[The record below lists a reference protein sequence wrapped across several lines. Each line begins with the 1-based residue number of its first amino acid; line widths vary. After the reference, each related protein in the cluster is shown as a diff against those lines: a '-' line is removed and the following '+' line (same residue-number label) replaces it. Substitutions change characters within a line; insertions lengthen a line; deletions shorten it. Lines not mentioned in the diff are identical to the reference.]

1 MLCSHSMIRRAKFF
15 LSIFL
20 VSELR
25 HGVFILLMAML
36 VSLLEIVGIASMMP
50 FFALIGN
57 PQSISSNGILSF
69 LYASFGFE
77 TYSSFIMFIGLAVI
91 GVIAFSNLVKGI
103 SAHYTNLFTGSLRH
117 SLQSRLLKSYVNQ
130 PYKYF
135 LEKNTSELNKII
147 WSDIEFVIG
156 YGVTPLLQ
164 MFSNIV
170 LLFLA
175 IILISLVQFKIAV
188 SLMLLVS
195 SFALIFWLYVRN
207 GSKNTAERRGEAA
220 KHSYIVLNE
229 VLGGIKDVKVYQME
243 NRFIEKF
250 NENNKIYADLW
261 AKSTTVAQ
269 LPKFVLETVAFS
281 LLIGV
286 TLIMLYTLKDIGSL
300 LPVLG
305 VYAFAAYKIIPAIQ
319 VIFQGISSLKQ
330 GWPSLQIIHNDL
342 LTTQIIDQV
351 DPLSSEISF
360 SDSIELHSISYR
372 YPKSDRKI
380 LDGLNLTIN
389 CNSTIGIVGGT
400 GAGKTTLV
408 DLLLGLH
415 EPESGTISVD
425 SRVICHEN
433 IHTWKS
439 MIGYVPQT
447 IFMTDA
453 TISENIAF
461 GLGLK
466 EIDFD
471 NVKRASMLASL
482 DEFIMNDLP
491 DQYNTIVGER
501 GVRLSGGQR
510 QRLGIARA
518 LYRNPKVLILDEAT
532 SSLDNITETYIIKAL
547 ENIKG
552 SCTIIIIAHRFT
564 TIQKCDNIIILKDGQ
579 IVDEGIYN
587 DLIETSKEFKKLSL
601 TN

>member
-1 MLCSHSMIRRAKFF
+1 MIRRAKFF

-20 VSELR
+20 ASELR
-25 HGVFILLMAML
+25 HGMFILLLAML

-57 PQSISSNGILSF
+57 PQSISTNGILSF

-103 SAHYTNLFTGSLRH
+103 SAHYTNLFTGSLRQ

-135 LEKNTSELNKII
+135 LSKNTSELNKII

-164 MFSNIV
+164 MFSNII

-175 IILISLVQFKIAV
+175 LILISLVQFKVAV
-188 SLMLLVS
+188 SIMILVS
-195 SFALIFWLYVRN
+195 SFALIFWLYLRN
-207 GSKNTAERRGEAA
+207 RSQNTAERRGEAA

-229 VLGGIKDVKVYQME
+229 VLGGIKDVKVYQRE
-243 NRFIEKF
+243 NNFIEKF
-250 NENNKIYADLW
+250 NKNNKIYANLW
-261 AKSTTVAQ
+261 AKSTTAAQ

-286 TLIMLYTLKDIGSL
+286 TLIMLYTLKDIGAL

-319 VIFQGISSLKQ
+319 IIFQGVSSLKQ
-330 GWPSLQIIHNDL
+330 GWPSLQIIQHDL
-342 LTTQIIDQV
+342 QSTETQEDIKSLV
-351 DPLSSEISF
+351 LEIPF
-360 SDSIELHSISYR
+360 SNSIKLNSIVYR
-372 YPKSDRKI
+372 YPNSDRKI
-380 LDGLNLTIN
+380 LDGLDLTIN
-389 CNSTIGIVGGT
+389 CNSTVGIVGGT

-433 IHTWKS
+433 IHAWKN

-447 IFMTDA
+447 IFLTDA
-453 TISENIAF
+453 TITENIAF
-461 GLGLK
+461 GLGFE

-471 NVKRASMLASL
+471 NVKRASKLASL

-547 ENIKG
+547 DNIKG

-579 IVDEGIYN
+579 IVDEGIY
-587 DLIETSKEFKKLSL
+587 DKLIETSKEFKKLSL

>member
-1 MLCSHSMIRRAKFF
+1 
-15 LSIFL
+15 
-20 VSELR
+20 
-25 HGVFILLMAML
+25 ML

-57 PQSISSNGILSF
+57 PQSISTNGILSF
-69 LYASFGFE
+69 LYASFGFK

-91 GVIAFSNLVKGI
+91 GVIAFSNFVKGI
-103 SAHYTNLFTGSLRH
+103 SAYYTNLFTGSLRQ

-135 LEKNTSELNKII
+135 LSKNTSELNKII

-156 YGVTPLLQ
+156 CGVTPLLQ
-164 MFSNIV
+164 MFSNII

-175 IILISLVQFKIAV
+175 IILISLVQFKVAV
-188 SLMLLVS
+188 SIMLLVS
-195 SFALIFWLYVRN
+195 SFALIFWLYLRN
-207 GSKNTAERRGEAA
+207 RTQNTAERRGEAA

-229 VLGGIKDVKVYQME
+229 VLGGIKDVKVYQRE
-243 NRFIEKF
+243 NNFIEKF
-250 NENNKIYADLW
+250 NKNNKIYANLW

-286 TLIMLYTLKDIGSL
+286 TLIMLYTLKDIGAL

-319 VIFQGISSLKQ
+319 IIFQGVSSLKQ
-330 GWPSLQIIHNDL
+330 GWPSLQIIQHDL
-342 LTTQIIDQV
+342 QNTESQEDLKSIV
-351 DPLSSEISF
+351 LEIPF
-360 SDSIELHSISYR
+360 SNSIKLNSIVYR
-372 YPKSDRKI
+372 YPNSDRKI
-380 LDGLNLTIN
+380 LDGLDLTIN
-389 CNSTIGIVGGT
+389 CNSTVGIVGGT

-425 SRVICHEN
+425 SRLICHEN
-433 IHTWKS
+433 IHAWKN

-447 IFMTDA
+447 IFLTDA
-453 TISENIAF
+453 TITENIAF
-461 GLGLK
+461 GLGFE

-471 NVKRASMLASL
+471 NVKRASKLASL

-547 ENIKG
+547 DNIKG

-579 IVDEGIYN
+579 IVDKGIYN
-587 DLIETSKEFKKLSL
+587 ELIETSKEFKKLSL

>member
-1 MLCSHSMIRRAKFF
+1 MIRRAKFF

-20 VSELR
+20 ASEIR
-25 HGVFILLMAML
+25 HGMFILLLAMF

-57 PQSISSNGILSF
+57 PQSISTNGLLSF

-103 SAHYTNLFTGSLRH
+103 SAHYTNLFTASLRQ

-135 LEKNTSELNKII
+135 LSKNTSELNKII

-164 MFSNIV
+164 MFSNII
-170 LLFLA
+170 LLLLA
-175 IILISLVQFKIAV
+175 LVLISLVQFKVAV
-188 SLMLLVS
+188 SIMILVS
-195 SFALIFWLYVRN
+195 SFALIFWLYLRN
-207 GSKNTAERRGEAA
+207 RSQNTAERRGEAA

-229 VLGGIKDVKVYQME
+229 VLGGIKDVKVYQRE
-243 NRFIEKF
+243 NNFIEKF
-250 NENNKIYADLW
+250 NKNNKIYANLW
-261 AKSTTVAQ
+261 AKSTTTAQ

-286 TLIMLYTLKDIGSL
+286 TLIMLYTLKDIGAL

-319 VIFQGISSLKQ
+319 IIFQGVSSLKQ
-330 GWPSLQIIHNDL
+330 GWPSLQIIQHDL
-342 LTTQIIDQV
+342 KSIKEQEDHKSLIKEI
-351 DPLSSEISF
+351 PFSS
-360 SDSIELHSISYR
+360 SIKLNSIVYR
-372 YPKSDRKI
+372 YPNSDRKI
-380 LDGLNLTIN
+380 LDGLDLTIN
-389 CNSTIGIVGGT
+389 CNSTVGIVGGT

-433 IHTWKS
+433 IHAWKN

-447 IFMTDA
+447 IFLTDA
-453 TISENIAF
+453 TITENIAF
-461 GLGLK
+461 GLGFE

-471 NVKRASMLASL
+471 NVKRASKLASL

-547 ENIKG
+547 DNIKG

-579 IVDEGIYN
+579 IVDEGIY
-587 DLIETSKEFKKLSL
+587 DKLIETSKEFKKLSL

>member
-1 MLCSHSMIRRAKFF
+1 MIRRAKFF

-20 VSELR
+20 DSELR
-25 HGVFILLMAML
+25 HGVLILLLAML

-57 PQSISSNGILSF
+57 PKSISNNGILSF
-69 LYASFGFE
+69 LYASFGFKS
-77 TYSSFIMFIGLAVI
+77 YSSFIMFIGLAVI
-91 GVIAFSNLVKGI
+91 VVIAFSNLVKGI
-103 SAHYTNLFTGSLRH
+103 SAHYTNLFTGSLRQ
-117 SLQSRLLKSYVNQ
+117 SLQARLLKSYVNQ

-135 LEKNTSELNKII
+135 LSKNTSELNKII

-164 MFSNIV
+164 MFSNII

-175 IILISLVQFKIAV
+175 IILISLVQFKVAV
-188 SLMLLVS
+188 SIMLLVS
-195 SFALIFWLYVRN
+195 SFALIFWLYLRN
-207 GSKNTAERRGEAA
+207 RSQNTAERRGEAA

-229 VLGGIKDVKVYQME
+229 VLGGIKDVKVYQRE
-243 NRFIEKF
+243 NNFIEKF
-250 NENNKIYADLW
+250 NKNNKIYANLW
-261 AKSTTVAQ
+261 AKSTTAAQ
-269 LPKFVLETVAFS
+269 VPKFVLETVAFS

-286 TLIMLYTLKDIGSL
+286 TLIMLYTLKDIGAL

-319 VIFQGISSLKQ
+319 IIFQGVSSLKQ
-330 GWPSLQIIHNDL
+330 GWPSLQIIQHDL
-342 LTTQIIDQV
+342 Q
-351 DPLSSEISF
+351 
-360 SDSIELHSISYR
+360 SIEKQEDLKSLVLKIPFSNSIKLNSIVYR
-372 YPKSDRKI
+372 YPNSDRKI
-380 LDGLNLTIN
+380 LDGLDLTIN
-389 CNSTIGIVGGT
+389 CNSTVGIVGGT

-425 SRVICHEN
+425 SRLICHEN
-433 IHTWKS
+433 IHAWKN

-447 IFMTDA
+447 IFLTDA
-453 TISENIAF
+453 TITENIAF
-461 GLGLK
+461 GLGFE

-471 NVKRASMLASL
+471 NVKHASKLASL

-547 ENIKG
+547 DNIKG
-552 SCTIIIIAHRFT
+552 SCTIVIIAHRFT

-587 DLIETSKEFKKLSL
+587 ELIETSKEFKKLSL

>member
-1 MLCSHSMIRRAKFF
+1 MIRRAKFF

-20 VSELR
+20 ASELR
-25 HGVFILLMAML
+25 HGMFILLLAML

-57 PQSISSNGILSF
+57 PQSISTNGILSF

-103 SAHYTNLFTGSLRH
+103 SAHYTNLFTGSLRQ

-135 LEKNTSELNKII
+135 LSKNTSELNKII

-164 MFSNIV
+164 MFSNII

-175 IILISLVQFKIAV
+175 LILISLVQFKVAV
-188 SLMLLVS
+188 SIMILVS
-195 SFALIFWLYVRN
+195 SFALIFWLYLRN
-207 GSKNTAERRGEAA
+207 RSQNTAERRGEAA

-229 VLGGIKDVKVYQME
+229 VLGGIKDVKVYQSE
-243 NRFIEKF
+243 NNFIEKF
-250 NENNKIYADLW
+250 NKNNKIYANLW
-261 AKSTTVAQ
+261 AKSTTAAQ

-286 TLIMLYTLKDIGSL
+286 TLIMLYTLKDIGAL

-319 VIFQGISSLKQ
+319 IIFQGVSSLKQ
-330 GWPSLQIIHNDL
+330 GWPSLQIIQHDL
-342 LTTQIIDQV
+342 QSTETQEDIKSLV
-351 DPLSSEISF
+351 LEIPF
-360 SDSIELHSISYR
+360 SNSIKLNSIVYR
-372 YPKSDRKI
+372 YPNSDRKI
-380 LDGLNLTIN
+380 LDGLDLTIN
-389 CNSTIGIVGGT
+389 CNSTVGIVGGT

-433 IHTWKS
+433 IHAWKN

-447 IFMTDA
+447 IFLTDA
-453 TISENIAF
+453 TITENIAF
-461 GLGLK
+461 GLGFE

-471 NVKRASMLASL
+471 NVKRASKLASL

-547 ENIKG
+547 DNIKG

-579 IVDEGIYN
+579 IVDEGIY
-587 DLIETSKEFKKLSL
+587 DKLIETSKEFKKLSL

>member
-1 MLCSHSMIRRAKFF
+1 MIRRAKFF

-20 VSELR
+20 ASELR
-25 HGVFILLMAML
+25 HGMFILLLAMV

-57 PQSISSNGILSF
+57 PQSISTNGILSF

-77 TYSSFIMFIGLAVI
+77 TYSSFIMFIGVAVI

-103 SAHYTNLFTGSLRH
+103 SAHYTNLFTGSLRQ

-135 LEKNTSELNKII
+135 LGKNTSELNKII

-164 MFSNIV
+164 MFSNII

-175 IILISLVQFKIAV
+175 IILISIVQFKVAV
-188 SLMLLVS
+188 SIMLLVS
-195 SFALIFWLYVRN
+195 SFALIFWIYLRN
-207 GSKNTAERRGEAA
+207 RSQNTATRRGEAA

-229 VLGGIKDVKVYQME
+229 VLGGIKDVKVYQKE
-243 NRFIEKF
+243 SNFIEKF
-250 NENNKIYADLW
+250 NKNNKIYANLW

-286 TLIMLYTLKDIGSL
+286 TLIMLYTLKDIGEL

-319 VIFQGISSLKQ
+319 IIFQGISSLKQ
-330 GWPSLQIIHNDL
+330 GWPSLQIIQHDL
-342 LTTQIIDQV
+342 QSTEAEEDIKSLIM
-351 DPLSSEISF
+351 EIPF
-360 SDSIELHSISYR
+360 SNSIKLNSIVYR
-372 YPKSDRKI
+372 YPNSDRKI
-380 LDGLNLTIN
+380 LDGLDLTIN
-389 CNSTIGIVGGT
+389 CNSTVGIVGGT

-425 SRVICHEN
+425 SLVICHEN
-433 IHTWKS
+433 IHAWKN

-447 IFMTDA
+447 IFLTDA
-453 TISENIAF
+453 TITENIAF
-461 GLGLK
+461 GLGFD

-471 NVKRASMLASL
+471 NVKRASKLASL

-547 ENIKG
+547 DNIKG

-587 DLIETSKEFKKLSL
+587 ELIETSKEFKKLSL

>member
-1 MLCSHSMIRRAKFF
+1 MIRRAKFF

-20 VSELR
+20 ASELR
-25 HGVFILLMAML
+25 RGMFILLLAML

-57 PQSISSNGILSF
+57 PQSISTNGILSF

-103 SAHYTNLFTGSLRH
+103 SAHYTNLFTGSLRQ

-135 LEKNTSELNKII
+135 LSKNTSELNKII

-164 MFSNIV
+164 MFSNII

-175 IILISLVQFKIAV
+175 LILISLVQFKVAV
-188 SLMLLVS
+188 SIMILVS
-195 SFALIFWLYVRN
+195 SFALIFWLYLRN
-207 GSKNTAERRGEAA
+207 RSQNTAERRGEAA

-229 VLGGIKDVKVYQME
+229 VLGGIKDVKVYQRE
-243 NRFIEKF
+243 NNFIEKF
-250 NENNKIYADLW
+250 NKNNKIYANLW
-261 AKSTTVAQ
+261 AKSTTAAQ

-286 TLIMLYTLKDIGSL
+286 TLIMLYTLKDIGAL

-319 VIFQGISSLKQ
+319 IIFQGVSSLKQ
-330 GWPSLQIIHNDL
+330 GWPSLQIIQHDL
-342 LTTQIIDQV
+342 QSTEAQEDIKSLV
-351 DPLSSEISF
+351 LEIPF
-360 SDSIELHSISYR
+360 SNSIKLNSIVYR
-372 YPKSDRKI
+372 YPNSDRKI
-380 LDGLNLTIN
+380 LDGLDLTIN
-389 CNSTIGIVGGT
+389 CNSTVGIVGGT

-433 IHTWKS
+433 IHAWKN

-447 IFMTDA
+447 IFLTDA
-453 TISENIAF
+453 TITENIAF
-461 GLGLK
+461 GLGFE

-471 NVKRASMLASL
+471 NVKRASKLASL

-547 ENIKG
+547 DNIKG

-579 IVDEGIYN
+579 IVDEGIY
-587 DLIETSKEFKKLSL
+587 DKLIETSKEFKKLSL

>member
-1 MLCSHSMIRRAKFF
+1 MIRRAKFF

-20 VSELR
+20 ASELR
-25 HGVFILLMAML
+25 HGMFILLLAML

-57 PQSISSNGILSF
+57 PQSISTNGILSF

-103 SAHYTNLFTGSLRH
+103 SAHYTNLFTGSLRQ

-135 LEKNTSELNKII
+135 LSKNTSELNKII

-164 MFSNIV
+164 MFSNII

-175 IILISLVQFKIAV
+175 LILISLVQFKVAV
-188 SLMLLVS
+188 SIMILVS
-195 SFALIFWLYVRN
+195 SFALIFWLYLRN
-207 GSKNTAERRGEAA
+207 RSQNTAERRGEAA

-229 VLGGIKDVKVYQME
+229 VLGGIKDVKVYQRE
-243 NRFIEKF
+243 NNFIEKF
-250 NENNKIYADLW
+250 NKNNKIYANLW
-261 AKSTTVAQ
+261 AKSTTAAQ

-286 TLIMLYTLKDIGSL
+286 TLIMLYTLKDIGAL

-319 VIFQGISSLKQ
+319 IIFQGVSSLKQ
-330 GWPSLQIIHNDL
+330 GWPSLQIIQHDL
-342 LTTQIIDQV
+342 QSTETQEDIKSLV
-351 DPLSSEISF
+351 LEIPF
-360 SDSIELHSISYR
+360 SNSIKLNSIVYR
-372 YPKSDRKI
+372 YPNSDRKI
-380 LDGLNLTIN
+380 LDGLDLTIN
-389 CNSTIGIVGGT
+389 CNSTVGIVGGT

-433 IHTWKS
+433 IHAWKN

-447 IFMTDA
+447 IFLTDA
-453 TISENIAF
+453 TITENIAF
-461 GLGLK
+461 GLGFE

-471 NVKRASMLASL
+471 NVKRASNLASL

-547 ENIKG
+547 DNIKG

-579 IVDEGIYN
+579 IVDEGIY
-587 DLIETSKEFKKLSL
+587 DKLIETSKEFKKLSL

>member
-1 MLCSHSMIRRAKFF
+1 MIRRAKFF

-20 VSELR
+20 ASELR
-25 HGVFILLMAML
+25 HGMFILLLAML

-57 PQSISSNGILSF
+57 PQSISTNGILSF

-77 TYSSFIMFIGLAVI
+77 TYSSFIMFIGIAVI
-91 GVIAFSNLVKGI
+91 GVIAFSNFVKGI
-103 SAHYTNLFTGSLRH
+103 SAHYTNLFTGTLRQ
-117 SLQSRLLKSYVNQ
+117 SLQSRLLKSYVYQ

-135 LEKNTSELNKII
+135 LGKNTSELNKII

-156 YGVTPLLQ
+156 YGVTPLFQ
-164 MFSNIV
+164 MFSNII

-175 IILISLVQFKIAV
+175 IILISLVQLKVALSI
-188 SLMLLVS
+188 MLLVS
-195 SFALIFWLYVRN
+195 SFALIFWLYLRN
-207 GSKNTAERRGEAA
+207 RSQNTAERRGEAA

-229 VLGGIKDVKVYQME
+229 VLGGIKDVKVYQRE
-243 NRFIEKF
+243 NNFIEKF
-250 NENNKIYADLW
+250 NKNNKIYANLW

-286 TLIMLYTLKDIGSL
+286 TLIMLYTLKDIGAL

-319 VIFQGISSLKQ
+319 IIFQGVSSLKQ
-330 GWPSLQIIHNDL
+330 GWPSVQIIQHDL
-342 LTTQIIDQV
+342 QSTETKEDFKSLKTEL
-351 DPLSSEISF
+351 PF
-360 SDSIELHSISYR
+360 SNSIKLNSIVYR
-372 YPKSDRKI
+372 YPNSDRKI
-380 LDGLNLTIN
+380 LDGLDLTIN
-389 CNSTIGIVGGT
+389 CNSTVGIVGGT

-433 IHTWKS
+433 IHAWKN

-447 IFMTDA
+447 IFLTDA
-453 TISENIAF
+453 TITENIAF
-461 GLGLK
+461 GLGFE

-471 NVKRASMLASL
+471 NVKRASKLASL

-547 ENIKG
+547 DNIKG

-587 DLIETSKEFKKLSL
+587 ELIETSKEFKKLSL

>member
-1 MLCSHSMIRRAKFF
+1 MISRANFF

-20 VSELR
+20 ASELR
-25 HGVFILLMAML
+25 RGIFILMLAML

-57 PQSISSNGILSF
+57 PQSISTNSILSF
-69 LYASFGFE
+69 LYVSFGFE
-77 TYSSFIMFIGLAVI
+77 TYSSFIMFIGVAVI
-91 GVIAFSNLVKGI
+91 GVIAFSNLVKAI
-103 SAHYTNLFTGSLRH
+103 SAHYTNLFTGSLRQ

-135 LEKNTSELNKII
+135 LGKNTSELNKII

-156 YGVTPLLQ
+156 YGVTPVLQ
-164 MFSNIV
+164 IFSNII

-175 IILISLVQFKIAV
+175 VILISLVQFKVAV
-188 SLMLLVS
+188 SILLLVS
-195 SFALIFWLYVRN
+195 SFALIFWVYLRN
-207 GSKNTAERRGEAA
+207 RSQDTATRRGEAA

-229 VLGGIKDVKVYQME
+229 VLGGIKDVKVYQKE
-243 NRFIEKF
+243 RNFIEKF
-250 NENNKIYADLW
+250 NKNNKIYANLW

-286 TLIMLYTLKDIGSL
+286 TIIMLYTLKDIGAL

-319 VIFQGISSLKQ
+319 IIFQGISSLKQ
-330 GWPSLQIIHNDL
+330 GWPSLQVIQHDL
-342 LTTQIIDQV
+342 Q
-351 DPLSSEISF
+351 
-360 SDSIELHSISYR
+360 SIEEENTKSLITEILFSNSIKLNSIVYR
-372 YPKSDRKI
+372 YPNSDRKI
-380 LDGLNLTIN
+380 LDGLDLTIN
-389 CNSTIGIVGGT
+389 CNSTVGIVGGT

-415 EPESGTISVD
+415 EPEKGTISVD
-425 SRVICHEN
+425 SLVICNEN
-433 IHTWKS
+433 IHAWKN

-447 IFMTDA
+447 IFLTDA
-453 TISENIAF
+453 TITENIAF
-461 GLGLK
+461 GLGFD

-471 NVKRASMLASL
+471 NVKRASKLASL
-482 DEFIMNDLP
+482 DEFIINELP

-547 ENIKG
+547 DNIKG